1 MVKSL
6 PANAGD
12 TRDNPWVEKILW
24 RRKWQP
30 TPVFLPGEAHGA
42 EEPYTVHSAAKSQT
56 RLKRL
61 STQGDTVM
69 DQRFEFHQNV
79 SVKALTIVVAVSGD
93 GSFEEVIYV

>member
-1 MVKSL
+1 MQETQETIRGL
-6 PANAGD
+6 
-12 TRDNPWVEKILW
+12 
-24 RRKWQP
+24 RRSP
-30 TPVFLPGEAHGA
+30 GEGSGNLPGESHGA
-42 EEPYTVHSAAKSQT
+42 EEPYTVHSAAKSQA

-93 GSFEEVIYV
+93 GNFEEVIYV

>member
-12 TRDNPWVEKILW
+12 TRDNPWVEKIPW

-30 TPVFLPGEAHGA
+30 NPVFLPGESHGA

-69 DQRFEFHQNV
+69 DQRSEFHQNV

-93 GSFEEVIYV
+93 GNFEEVIYV